1 MKLGNLEKLKMFEKE
16 LQLIPEG
23 FEDYKKLC
31 EECILKAPEYFF
43 TVSSSSSGKYHPDAD
58 CSYRGNLL
66 HTKTVINV
74 CIDLIRSEV
83 FVKDEPLNVAKGV
96 LACLNHDII
105 KRGLPEEAHT
115 IFDHSLQSARFL
127 EKVYKESKVTLNEDD
142 FKDCIDAVKS
152 HNGKWCTNNKDERFK
167 GLVLPTPKTEFE
179 KLIHMADYVASRK
192 YIHMYEPIKNVVSK
206 DEGIRIL
213 KTEVSNYIS
222 ANKNHMVDYPTQSE
236 IFQKIKT
243 QIDVGVNTTLYK
255 LCKSYGISPE
265 YDDNKLMNL
274 NSILK

>member
-1 MKLGNLEKLKMFEKE
+1 
-16 LQLIPEG
+16 
-23 FEDYKKLC
+23 
-31 EECILKAPEYFF
+31 
-43 TVSSSSSGKYHPDAD
+43 
-58 CSYRGNLL
+58 
-66 HTKTVINV
+66 
-74 CIDLIRSEV
+74 
-83 FVKDEPLNVAKGV
+83 
-96 LACLNHDII
+96 
-105 KRGLPEEAHT
+105 
-115 IFDHSLQSARFL
+115 
-127 EKVYKESKVTLNEDD
+127 
-142 FKDCIDAVKS
+142 
-152 HNGKWCTNNKDERFK
+152 
-167 GLVLPTPKTEFE
+167 
-179 KLIHMADYVASRK
+179 MADYVASRK

-243 QIDVGVNTTLYK
+243 QIDVGANTTLYK